1 MPERA
6 KQQVVA
12 LGQLHPSSGTLS
24 IPGLFPTFVAAMCD
38 CVGLF
43 SPDLFSATRNR
54 ALFKSQCG
62 RDRAFC
68 DARRQSGADK
78 KSLLL
83 AVQPCIGVFVVSST
97 RTRCRTQ
104 DILSTNIP

>member
-43 SPDLFSATRNR
+43 SPDLNQYTRNR
-54 ALFKSQCG
+54 ALFKSRCG
-62 RDRAFC
+62 RDCAFC
-68 DARRQSGADK
+68 DARRQSGPDK
-78 KSLLL
+78 KYQLFTG
-83 AVQPCIGVFVVSST
+83 QPCMTGSHTIRFLVRKKSV
-97 RTRCRTQ
+97 
-104 DILSTNIP
+104 